1 MNKNNWNLYKES
13 KSGEK
18 TIKAFSS
25 LCSNE
30 YVESTPDDIA
40 YILRL
45 TDSVGGKV
53 ESYVQSQVDN
63 ACYYINLVGED
74 PIFSNE
80 DISRIHFEE
89 FIEAFDPSTYRR
101 LAASMDVM
109 SIALTYLH
117 KFFKPM
123 LMPFEFYK
131 FEKACRLLDIDIPT
145 PPRTNDYK
153 KYLLYYY
160 DICQVLNAFQIE
172 QDLSDA
178 ELCACV
184 YDYAINYL
192 GTEDSEQSKLPAPTN
207 IWLVGASKDDIKGI
221 DEEGLTNSIWQ
232 CSEYTRRGDIIVMYA
247 RTPHSCIHS
256 IWRASSGG
264 FFNPF
269 DYYHCRTTVQDG
281 IMVPHIKNSE
291 LKQHPYFSQLPIVRK
306 NMQGVNGVEL
316 SVQDY
321 TELLK
326 LLEHKGGD
334 ISALP
339 KVLDITDYEV
349 PNTPLEKDVEEKI
362 LIPFLEKIGYS
373 LDDYTRQ
380 LMQKVGRKEK
390 AIPDF
395 VFFPQEQGRHL
406 NIAPFLIEAKL
417 DFKSAQQRQEDFR
430 QALSYA
436 MALQSPLF
444 AICDKERL
452 VIYKSQNADIMNP
465 LFENHWA
472 VIHTNPEVFQQIK
485 KTIGK
490 ESILKLQQDK

>member
-1 MNKNNWNLYKES
+1 MNKNNWNLYKHS
-13 KSGEK
+13 KSGEQ

-25 LCSNE
+25 LCSSE
-30 YVESTPDDIA
+30 YVESTPEDMA
-40 YILRL
+40 YILRM

-53 ESYVQSQVDN
+53 EEYVQNQVDD
-63 ACYYINLVGED
+63 ACYYINMVGDD
-74 PIFSNE
+74 PIFGNE
-80 DISRIHFEE
+80 EISREQFEE
-89 FIEAFDPSTYRR
+89 FIGAFDPSGYRR
-101 LAASMDVM
+101 LAAGMDVL
-109 SIALTYLH
+109 SLALTYLH

-123 LMPFEFYK
+123 LMPHEFYK
-131 FEKACRLLDIDIPT
+131 FEKACQRLGIELPAIP
-145 PPRTNDYK
+145 RSNDYK

-172 QDLSDA
+172 QDLSDE

-184 YDYAINYL
+184 YDYAVNYL
-192 GTEDSEQSKLPAPTN
+192 GTEDSENSELPEPTN
-207 IWLVGASKDDIKGI
+207 IWLVGASKEDIQGI
-221 DEEGLTNSIWQ
+221 DQEGLSSSIWQ

-247 RTPHSCIHS
+247 RAPHSCIHS

-269 DYYHCRTTVQDG
+269 DFYHCRTTVQDG

-321 TELLK
+321 AELLK
-326 LLEHKGGD
+326 WLESKGGD
-334 ISALP
+334 VSLLP
-339 KVLDITDYEV
+339 RVLDTTNYEA
-349 PNTPLEKDVEEKI
+349 PDTPLEKDVEEKI

-373 LDDYTRQ
+373 SNDYTRQ

-395 VFFPQEQGRHL
+395 VFFPQEQGHHL
-406 NIAPFLIEAKL
+406 NVAPFLIEAKL
-417 DFKSAQQRQEDFR
+417 DFKSALQRQKDFS
-430 QALSYA
+430 QAHSYA
-436 MALQSPLF
+436 MALQAPFF
-444 AICDKERL
+444 AMCDKERL
-452 VIYKSQNADIMNP
+452 VIYKTQNTDIMHP

-472 VIHTNPEVFQQIK
+472 AIHTKPEVFQQAK
-485 KTIGK
+485 KLIGSDTI
-490 ESILKLQQDK
+490 SRLK